1 MPSESKKQ
9 RPAPG
14 SMYFPPP
21 AAALSAP
28 SASAQ
33 SPTSATS
40 TSTTSSPRASSS
52 SGGGASAATTS
63 RALTPNKHLGELL
76 RALEPRFCFHPAV
89 EELLLDMATEFVHD
103 VVGFAG
109 RLAKHRRSVVLEPR
123 DLQFCLAKNYGISLA
138 GALPGSATGAG
149 ASAATAGPSAA
160 SAAVLQ
166 PLGQDLLLRARP
178 AKNSLHMHRVAL
190 KRKALLR
197 TKTKLLKA
205 AGGGR
210 KASDGAAAA
219 AARKLVRKG
228 SAGMDAK

>member
-21 AAALSAP
+21 AAAALAAP
-28 SASAQ
+28 SPPAQ
-33 SPTSATS
+33 SPMSTTSAT
-40 TSTTSSPRASSS
+40 TTSSPRANSS
-52 SGGGASAATTS
+52 SGGGVSAATTS

-89 EELLLDMATEFVHD
+89 EELLLDMASEFVRD
-103 VVGFAG
+103 VVDFSG
-109 RLAKHRRSVVLEPR
+109 RLAKHRRSIVLEPR

-138 GALPGSATGAG
+138 GALPSGPVG
-149 ASAATAGPSAA
+149 ATAGATPAGSAA
-160 SAAVLQ
+160 SVAALQ

-178 AKNSLHMHRVAL
+178 AKNSLHMHRLAL

-197 TKTKLLKA
+197 TKTKLMKA

-210 KASDGAAAA
+210 SKASDSA

-228 SAGMDAK
+228 SSGMDAK